1 MCSCHRYRNSWTKR
15 KGKTSCLYVRV
26 GEKEL
31 LSTLM
36 LPSCEKEVT
45 SEQKILAV
53 ENSAA
58 FKGKEPY
65 TPTKRRQEETHRG
78 LVLK

>member
-1 MCSCHRYRNSWTKR
+1 M
-15 KGKTSCLYVRV
+15 

-58 FKGKEPY
+58 FKGRESY
-65 TPTKRRQEETHRG
+65 TQTKRRQEEIHGG